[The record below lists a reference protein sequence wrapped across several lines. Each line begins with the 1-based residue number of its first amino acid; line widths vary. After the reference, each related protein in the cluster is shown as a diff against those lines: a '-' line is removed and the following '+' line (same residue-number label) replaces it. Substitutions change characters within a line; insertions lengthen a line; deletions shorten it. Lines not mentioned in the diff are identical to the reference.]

1 LLPNGR
7 RNAESEGTMSEV
19 EQGSEAWFQQRCG
32 KATASRISDIVAKT
46 KTGYSTSRANYMAQL
61 VVERMTNQVAES
73 YSNAA
78 MEWGVEHEP
87 FARGAYEAKTG
98 NLVDQ
103 VGAIDHPS
111 IPMSAASPD
120 GLVGDEGCLEIKCP
134 NTATHIET
142 ILGEEPAKK
151 YYDQMQWQMACTGRK
166 WCDFVSYDPR
176 MPEHLKLLVKRVER
190 NDVYIAELEREVSQF
205 LAEVDDK
212 VKKLNEIKV

>member
-1 LLPNGR
+1 
-7 RNAESEGTMSEV
+7 MSEV
-19 EQGSEAWFQQRCG
+19 EQGSPEWYAQRCG

-73 YSNAA
+73 YTNAA

-166 WCDFVSYDPR
+166 WCDYVVFDPR
-176 MPEHLKLLVKRVER
+176 MPENLQLCVRRVER
-190 NDVYIAELEREVSQF
+190 DDYIIDEIKTEIKKF
-205 LAEVDDK
+205 LAELDQQVNR
-212 VKKLNEIKV
+212 LRAL

>member
-1 LLPNGR
+1 
-7 RNAESEGTMSEV
+7 MSEI
-19 EQGSEAWFQQRCG
+19 EQGSPEWFAQRCG

-73 YSNAA
+73 YTNAA

>member
-1 LLPNGR
+1 
-7 RNAESEGTMSEV
+7 MSDI
-19 EQGSEAWFQQRCG
+19 EQGTPEWFKQRCG

-78 MEWGVEHEP
+78 MEHGITFEP
-87 FARGAYEAKTG
+87 FARAAYELKTG
-98 NLVDQ
+98 NMVDQ
-103 VGAIDHPS
+103 VGAIDHPR
-111 IPMSAASPD
+111 IAMSAASPD
-120 GLVGDEGCLEIKCP
+120 GLVGDDGCLEIKCP

-142 ILGEEPAKK
+142 LLGDEPAKK
-151 YYDQMQWQMACTGRK
+151 YYDQMQWQMACTNRSY
-166 WCDFVSYDPR
+166 CEFVSFDPR
-176 MPEHLKLLVKRVER
+176 MPAHLQLFVKRIER
-190 NDVYIAELEREVSQF
+190 NDIYIAELESEVIQF